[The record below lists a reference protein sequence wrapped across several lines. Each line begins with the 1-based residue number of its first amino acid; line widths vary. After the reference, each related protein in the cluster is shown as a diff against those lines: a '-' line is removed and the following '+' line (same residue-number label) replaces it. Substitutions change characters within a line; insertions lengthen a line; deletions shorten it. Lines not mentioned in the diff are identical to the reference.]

1 MGERPYVHVI
11 HLRGFRP
18 EVEGEWTFLALT
30 RDASFKTFKT
40 PDMDPFQK
48 TVNTVWR
55 QLAVV
60 ASGHRYLISLGLVTT
75 APLLPDYLR
84 TADAKA
90 LSI

>member
-11 HLRGFRP
+11 HLRGFCP

-30 RDASFKTFKT
+30 RDASFKT

-75 APLLPDYLR
+75 AP
-84 TADAKA
+84 
-90 LSI
+90 